1 MTGGWCNVSRYRGRF
16 CVQQVSGR
24 CARNRPFCLM
34 MDHTETVPGERSGDK
49 GHETGDIS
57 HTTMEE
63 KSLHIT
69 HDADIREPLFDY
81 LEETYGKIRILE
93 EKNTGRARADVV
105 MITPQHMY
113 GIEIKSDADT
123 YTRLA
128 KQVRYYD
135 QYYDRNMVVV
145 GSTHALHIKEHV
157 PEWWGILSAEYMDGK
172 MDFYTV
178 REPGDNPKVQ
188 EKKKI
193 SLLWRSEMDRLLE
206 RNHLPKYRNRSR
218 KFVGEKLLEKV
229 PAEFLW
235 PQVMEELFERDYTV
249 FDEKY

>member
-1 MTGGWCNVSRYRGRF
+1 MISSDDKSPDRLY
-16 CVQQVSGR
+16 
-24 CARNRPFCLM
+24 
-34 MDHTETVPGERSGDK
+34 DH
-49 GHETGDIS
+49 
-57 HTTMEE
+57 
-63 KSLHIT
+63 
-69 HDADIREPLFDY
+69 DIRDPLFLY
-81 LEETYGKIRILE
+81 LESLYGKVRFLE
-93 EKNTGRARADVV
+93 EKNTGEARADAV
-105 MITPQHMY
+105 MVLDGLIC

-178 REPGDNPKVQ
+178 RKPGDNPKVQ

-235 PQVMEELFERDYTV
+235 PQVMEELFERDYTLI
-249 FDEKY
+249 EAELEEYRQRK

>member
-1 MTGGWCNVSRYRGRF
+1 MS
-16 CVQQVSGR
+16 
-24 CARNRPFCLM
+24 
-34 MDHTETVPGERSGDK
+34 
-49 GHETGDIS
+49 
-57 HTTMEE
+57 
-63 KSLHIT
+63 
-69 HDADIREPLFDY
+69 
-81 LEETYGKIRILE
+81 
-93 EKNTGRARADVV
+93 
-105 MITPQHMY
+105 TPQHMY

-249 FDEKY
+249 FDEKF